1 MTDAPPLVLI
11 NEDQIQIQK
20 WVHDFAEGVIRP
32 VAEEWDEREEFPWP
46 VVEEAAQI
54 GLYGVDFLLN
64 AMRDQTGLTLPV
76 AIEELFWGD
85 AGIGMAIMGSG
96 LAAAGIDVP
105 LRPGETSGTEG
116 ERFEWTVSVQ
126 DYQPWPGYRSAARGL
141 DAYRVTVTV
150 EWPHGDN
157 TRSVGL
163 STVRLRTEGGVGS

>member
-1 MTDAPPLVLI
+1 MRSDRRQLAGRQSGYTLIEVLVAFMILALALTVLLRIFSGGLRNVSVSSDYATATLI
-11 NEDQIQIQK
+11 
-20 WVHDFAEGVIRP
+20 AESR
-32 VAEEWDEREEFPWP
+32 
-46 VVEEAAQI
+46 
-54 GLYGVDFLLN
+54 
-64 AMRDQTGLTLPV
+64 
-76 AIEELFWGD
+76 
-85 AGIGMAIMGSG
+85 

>member
-1 MTDAPPLVLI
+1 MRFDRRQLAVRQSGYTLIEVLVAFMILALALTVLMRIFSGGLRNVSVSSDYAIATLI
-11 NEDQIQIQK
+11 
-20 WVHDFAEGVIRP
+20 AESR
-32 VAEEWDEREEFPWP
+32 
-46 VVEEAAQI
+46 
-54 GLYGVDFLLN
+54 
-64 AMRDQTGLTLPV
+64 
-76 AIEELFWGD
+76 
-85 AGIGMAIMGSG
+85 

-126 DYQPWPGYRSAARGL
+126 DYQPWPGYLSAAKGV

-163 STVRLRTEGGVGS
+163 STVRLRTEGGIGS